1 MRKVR
6 PVHRPAVVL
15 TAVALLAACGGSAGS
30 TTSSVP
36 TTSPATTTTGPTT
49 TTRPPAVLPT
59 FADDAETIALDL
71 STTVGM
77 LDNGLAFYIREN
89 AAPGGRAQLRLVVKA
104 GSAHESDSQ
113 KGVAHFLEHM
123 MFNGTESFPANELVQ
138 VLQRFGAEFGPD
150 INAYTSYE
158 ETVYMLELPTDDPD
172 TVATGFDVL
181 LEWAT
186 AATLDPE
193 EVDLERGVLVEEWR
207 LRDQG
212 FWGRY
217 FAKVTDLLL
226 ADTPYDGRLPLGAPA
241 DLEATTPEGLR
252 SFYEDWYRPDLMAVV
267 AVGDFGADDIEAM
280 IRERFES
287 IAGPADA
294 PAVPDLFTNAFDA
307 PAFLIMA
314 DPEASDAFVE
324 LNYPVPAGGG
334 TGTVGGL
341 RRQIAID
348 AAFDM
353 LATRLYEDTL
363 RGVTPYFD
371 PSRAANE
378 FVRTQGTDGI
388 AASAHP
394 EDLAATAEAL
404 LTEVERVRRFGF
416 VAGELERAIGNLRSD
431 VESEYDQRTTKQDG
445 AYAADLVENFLGGS
459 PAAAALEWRD
469 LQLRLID
476 ELTLDQVWATFA
488 ATVEAT
494 EPLVIVAGPEASAD
508 VMPDVEALTAIH
520 AALATMELEAR
531 SDDTVEVEALMEP
544 PAPEQV
550 AQRHT
555 LPDTVIPVIEF
566 DNGLWFISWP
576 TEIHAGHA
584 ELIAAS
590 PGGWVTLA
598 AADVAEAKLLGDVIL
613 ASGVA
618 EFDQVTLERA
628 LVGTEVTLQ
637 PFVDEVWEGFSG
649 SVDTADL
656 EILFQLI
663 HLYMDD
669 PRFDPVAIPIVQ
681 NRLQQ
686 QVESPETLVDTA
698 LELAIAAA
706 RFPNDSRFSPL
717 PSVEELATLDL
728 ARVEAVFADRFG
740 DPGDFVFVLVGD
752 FDPDQAEALARRY
765 LGTIPGGTFREE
777 FIDDRPEEPEGVV
790 AETVEAG
797 TGERGV
803 LTMRFDTQG
812 PLDPDLRVHLDI
824 LEAVIEQR
832 LTTHIREE
840 LSASYSPFVIVN
852 QVDEPVA
859 GVEVSVRID
868 GDPSGIDDVRAALL
882 ADLEDLTSNGPTA
895 DEFAI
900 AQEQVFRNYELIDN
914 LQLARAMLHSVFYPD
929 DLVTEIIDRFDRVDA
944 VTRADIRAVAQ
955 QVITLDEYIEIAL
968 VPIGFGG

>member
-6 PVHRPAVVL
+6 PVHRPGVVL
-15 TAVALLAACGGSAGS
+15 TAVALLAACGGSAG
-30 TTSSVP
+30 TT
-36 TTSPATTTTGPTT
+36 TTTVTTIAPATTTTGPT

-59 FADDAETIALDL
+59 FADDADPIALDP
-71 STTVGM
+71 STTVGV

-89 AAPGGRAQLRLVVKA
+89 TAPGGRAQLRLVVKA

-113 KGVAHFLEHM
+113 KGVAHYLEHM
-123 MFNGTESFPANELVQ
+123 MFNGTESFPSNELVQ

-150 INAYTSYE
+150 INAYTAYE

-186 AATLDPE
+186 AATLDPA
-193 EVDLERGVLVEEWR
+193 EVELERGVLVEEWR

-217 FAKVTDLLL
+217 FAAVTDLLL
-226 ADTPYDGRLPLGAPA
+226 AGTPYDGRLPLAAPD
-241 DLEATTPEGLR
+241 DLEQTTPEALQ

-267 AVGDFGADDIEAM
+267 AVGDFETEDIEAL
-280 IRERFES
+280 IRERFGDV
-287 IAGPADA
+287 AGPAAA
-294 PAVPDLFTNAFDA
+294 PAVPDLFTNAFIE
-307 PAFLIMA
+307 PAFLVLA
-314 DPEASDAFVE
+314 DPEAADAFVE
-324 LNYPVPAGGG
+324 LNYPVPAMGG

-341 RRQIAID
+341 RRRIALD

-353 LATRLYEDTL
+353 LATRLHEDTL
-363 RGVTPYFD
+363 RGVTPFFD

-394 EDLAATAEAL
+394 EDLEATAATL
-404 LTEVERVRRFGF
+404 LAEVERVRRFGF
-416 VAGELERAIGNLRSD
+416 VAGELERAIGNLHSY
-431 VESEYDQRTTKQDG
+431 VESEYEQRTTKQDR
-445 AYAADLVENFLGGS
+445 AFAADLVESFLGDT
-459 PAAAALEWRD
+459 PAAEALDWRD

-488 ATVEAT
+488 ATVEST

-508 VMPDVEALTAIH
+508 AMPDTAALAAIH
-520 AALATMELEAR
+520 AALPTLELEAR
-531 SDDTVEVEALMEP
+531 PDDTVEVEALMEP
-544 PAPEQV
+544 PEPEQIV
-550 AQRHT
+550 ERYT
-555 LPDTVIPVIEF
+555 LADTVIPVIEF
-566 DNGLWFISWP
+566 GNGLWFISWP

-590 PGGWVTLA
+590 PGGWVMLA
-598 AADVAEAKLLGDVIL
+598 DADVTEAKLLGEVVL

-628 LVGTEVTLQ
+628 LVGTEVSLQ

-663 HLYMDD
+663 RLYMDET
-669 PRFDPVAIPIVQ
+669 RFDPIAIPIVQ

-706 RFPNDSRFSPL
+706 RFPGDPRFSPL

-752 FDPDQAEALARRY
+752 FDPDDAEVLARRY
-765 LGTIPGGTFREE
+765 LGTIEGGSFREDFVDE
-777 FIDDRPEEPEGVV
+777 RPAEPAGIV

-803 LTMRFDTQG
+803 LTMRFDTSG
-812 PLDPDLRVHLDI
+812 ALDPDLRVHLDI

-832 LTTHIREE
+832 LTAHIREE
-840 LSASYSPFVIVN
+840 LSASYSPYVLLY

-859 GVEVSVRID
+859 GVELSVRID
-868 GDPSGIDDVRAALL
+868 GDPNGIDEVRQALL
-882 ADLEDLTSNGPTA
+882 ADLEDLTTNGPTV
-895 DEFAI
+895 DEFDI
-900 AQEQVFRNYELIDN
+900 AREQVFRNYELIDN
-914 LQLARAMLHSVFYPD
+914 LQLARAMLHAVFYPD
-929 DLVTEIIDRFDRVDA
+929 DLVTEIRDRFDRVEA
-944 VTRADIRAVAQ
+944 ATRADIREVAQ
-955 QVITLDEYIEIAL
+955 RVITLDEYIEIAL
-968 VPIGFGG
+968 VPIGFGE